1 MEKRRS
7 YRTRQGCA
15 GFSKCGVQA
24 EGDVHITRNSR
35 ISVDPPGPSQ
45 TRLSF
50 KYAELIKAEF
60 LLQATSQGNAGFPS
74 ADDDD
79 GVVSVGILIISV
91 GDMNRIRDIRHGYS
105 VVAEYYEKR
114 NE

>member
-1 MEKRRS
+1 M
-7 YRTRQGCA
+7 
-15 GFSKCGVQA
+15 QA

-35 ISVDPPGPSQ
+35 ISVDPPRPSQ

-60 LLQATSQGNAGFPS
+60 LLQATSQGNAGFPR

-91 GDMNRIRDIRHGYS
+91 DDMNRIRDVCHGYR
-105 VVAEYYEKR
+105 VFADYYEGR